1 MSIKDHGEWVR
12 YKPNPPPENMPANT
26 AFARRVSDGVDWY
39 DYVKGDPFGKNSI
52 KMTVRAREKGEP
64 VTVSAPHV
72 DASMLFPA
80 GYRVIELEGNYTN
93 LDEDARIEKFASKVI
108 DLKTGKISDP
118 PPPPA
123 PPPSPLEKKLDAIL
137 ARLEKL
143 ESK

>member
-1 MSIKDHGEWVR
+1 MKDHGTWVR
-12 YKPNPPPENMPANT
+12 YKPANPPENFPTNALY
-26 AFARRVSDGVDWY
+26 AKRDSDGVDWY
-39 DYVKGDPFGKNSI
+39 DYIKGNPFAKNSI
-52 KMTVRAREKGEP
+52 KLTVRAWTEGGP
-64 VTVSAPHV
+64 LIVSAPQV
-72 DASMLFPA
+72 DASHLFPA
-80 GYRVIELEGNYTN
+80 SHRVIEIEGNYSN
-93 LDEDARIEKFASKVI
+93 LDEAARIEKFANKVI

>member
-1 MSIKDHGEWVR
+1 MSIKDHGEWIR
-12 YKPNPPPENMPANT
+12 YKPNSAPENVPAN
-26 AFARRVSDGVDWY
+26 AVFARRVADGVDWY
-39 DYVKGDPFGKNSI
+39 DYVRSDPFGKDSI
-52 KMTVRAREKGEP
+52 KMTVRSRAKGEP
-64 VTVSAPHV
+64 VIVAAPHV

-80 GYRVIELEGNYTN
+80 DHRVIELEGNYAN
-93 LDEDARIEKFASKVI
+93 LDEAARIEKFARKVI